1 MRPMMRCYQL
11 TGFGQGLAASEQLR
25 PEPSGTEVLIKV
37 RGAGVCHSDVH
48 LWEGHYDLGGERKLS
63 FAERLKL
70 PLTLGHES
78 AGEVV
83 ALGPEAEGVAMGA
96 SCVVCS
102 WIGCQ
107 ECAACSVGDEH
118 LCTAPR
124 FLGVNRDGGYAD
136 YVLVPHPRYLV
147 EIGDLDPVAAAPLV
161 CSGLTTYSALKKFG
175 PLLARQPLA
184 IIGAGGLGLIAL
196 GLLKMLGGKGA
207 VVVELD
213 PRKREAAMAA
223 GALATIDPRASDAAA
238 QLRTALG
245 GSVLGVL
252 DLVGSGET
260 ATLAVETLDKGGKLI
275 IVGLFG
281 GAMNLAVPL
290 VPMKALTIQGSYIGS
305 PAELRELVALVRE
318 HGLPATPLDRR
329 PLTEAPAALDDLRR
343 GRVVGR
349 VVLTP

>member
-11 TGFGQGLAASEQLR
+11 TGFGQGLGASEAPR
-25 PEPSGTEVLIKV
+25 PEPTGTEVLVRV

-63 FAERLKL
+63 FADRLRL

-83 ALGPEAEGVAMGA
+83 ALGPDAEGVAEGA
-96 SCVVCS
+96 TCVVCS
-102 WIGCQ
+102 WIGCR
-107 ECAACSVGDEH
+107 ECAACEVGDEH
-118 LCTAPR
+118 LCVAPR

-175 PLLARQPLA
+175 PLIARQPIA

-196 GLLKMLGGKGA
+196 GVLKMLGGKGA

-223 GALATIDPRASDAAA
+223 GALATIDPKAPDAAA
-238 QLRTALG
+238 QLRKALG
-245 GSVLGVL
+245 GGVLGVL

-260 ATLAVETLDKGGKLI
+260 ATLAIETLDKGGRLV

-281 GAMNLAVPL
+281 GAMTLAVPL

-318 HGLPATPLDRR
+318 HGMPATPIDRR
-329 PLTEAPAALDDLRR
+329 PLSQAASALDDLRL
-343 GRVVGR
+343 GKVVGR
-349 VVLTP
+349 VVLVP

>member
-11 TGFGQGLAASEQLR
+11 TGFGQDLAAREQPR
-25 PEPSGTEVLIKV
+25 PVPTGTEVLVKIG
-37 RGAGVCHSDVH
+37 GAGVCHSDVH
-48 LWEGHYDLGGERKLS
+48 LWEGHYDLGGDRKLS
-63 FAERLKL
+63 FADRLKL

-78 AGEVV
+78 AGEIV
-83 ALGPEAEGVAMGA
+83 ALGPEADGVTEGAT
-96 SCVVCS
+96 CIVCS
-102 WIGCQ
+102 WIGCR
-107 ECAACSVGDEH
+107 ECAACETGDEH

-136 YVLVPHPRYLV
+136 YVLVPHPRYIV

-175 PLLARQPLA
+175 ALPKRQPIA

-196 GLLKMLGGKGA
+196 GVLKMLGGQGA
-207 VVVELD
+207 VVVEID

-223 GALATIDPRASDAAA
+223 GALATVDPKAPDAGAT
-238 QLRTALG
+238 LRQALG

-260 ATLAVETLDKGGKLI
+260 ATLAVETLDKGGRLI

-281 GAMNLAVPL
+281 GAMTLPVPL

-305 PAELRELVALVRE
+305 PAELRELVDLVRS
-318 HGLPATPLDRR
+318 HGLPATPIDRR
-329 PLTEAPAALDDLRR
+329 PLAEAAAALTDLRL